1 MAASCSLGHR
11 CGSDLLLLR
20 LCRRPAAVA
29 LIQPIAWEL
38 PCAAGGPSKEE
49 KEKKKKKK
57 KKKTGTLKLST
68 QATEDGISAWTNLE
82 CRVPERETQKL

>member
-38 PCAAGGPSKEE
+38 PRAAGGPSKEE
-49 KEKKKKKK
+49 KGEKK

-68 QATEDGISAWTNLE
+68 QATEDEISAWTNLE